1 MAKGTEVVFLGRA
14 VGSSLG
20 CGAPV
25 PDCLIFM
32 TPQRTHILPIWVEPT
47 LDLGGRPTDAEVLAN
62 ILKHDEARDPW
73 FARIVTNSRGQ
84 MTAGLVLEEG
94 ESERFIDIRPSI
106 LEPLWHAGVIFDVRV
121 DPGVE
126 SALIRVNP
134 AWVDELEAKLKQVDE
149 DGDQVDFL
157 LDWNPEDM
165 GFTVSDN
172 ADSDFQQ
179 MWEGLGLSSDLDDWL
194 KE

>member
-25 PDCLIFM
+25 PDCLLFM

-47 LDLGGRPTDAEVLAN
+47 LDLGGRPSDAEVLAS
-62 ILKHDEARDPW
+62 ILKNDEARDPW
-73 FARIVTNSRGQ
+73 FARIATNSRGQ
-84 MTAGLVLEEG
+84 MTAGLVLEAG
-94 ESERFIDIRPSI
+94 DSERFIDVRPSI
-106 LEPLWHAGVIFDVRV
+106 LEPLWNAGVLFDVRV
-121 DPGVE
+121 APGVE
-126 SALIRVNP
+126 NALIRVNP
-134 AWVDELEAKLKQVDE
+134 AWVEELEAKLKKVDE

-157 LDWNPEDM
+157 LDWDPQEM
-165 GFTVSDN
+165 GFSASDN
-172 ADSDFQQ
+172 ADSDFQE

>member
-1 MAKGTEVVFLGRA
+1 
-14 VGSSLG
+14 
-20 CGAPV
+20 
-25 PDCLIFM
+25 M

-47 LDLGGRPTDAEVLAN
+47 LDLGGRPTDGEVLAN
-62 ILKHDEARDPW
+62 ILKNDEARDPW
-73 FARIVTNSRGQ
+73 FARITTNSRGQ

-106 LEPLWHAGVIFDVRV
+106 LEPLWHAGVLFDVRV
-121 DPGVE
+121 APGVE
-126 SALIRVNP
+126 DALIRVNP
-134 AWVDELEAKLKQVDE
+134 TWAEELEAKLKQVDE

-157 LDWNPEDM
+157 LEWSQEDM
-165 GFTVSDN
+165 GFTASDN

>member
-62 ILKHDEARDPW
+62 ILKYDDARDPW

-121 DPGVE
+121 ESGVE

-165 GFTVSDN
+165 GFTASDN

>member
-1 MAKGTEVVFLGRA
+1 
-14 VGSSLG
+14 
-20 CGAPV
+20 
-25 PDCLIFM
+25 M

-94 ESERFIDIRPSI
+94 QSERFIDIRPSI

-121 DPGVE
+121 EPGVE
-126 SALIRVNP
+126 SSLIRVNP

-157 LDWNPEDM
+157 LDWSPEDM
-165 GFTVSDN
+165 DFTASDN

>member
-62 ILKHDEARDPW
+62 ILKHDDARDPW

-106 LEPLWHAGVIFDVRV
+106 LETLWHAGVIFDVRV
-121 DPGVE
+121 EPGVE

-165 GFTVSDN
+165 GFTASDN

>member
-32 TPQRTHILPIWVEPT
+32 TPQRTHILPIWVEST

-134 AWVDELEAKLKQVDE
+134 AWVGELEAKLKQVDE

>member
-25 PDCLIFM
+25 PDCLILM

-106 LEPLWHAGVIFDVRV
+106 LEPLWQAGVIFDVRV
-121 DPGVE
+121 EPGVE

-165 GFTVSDN
+165 GFTASDN
-172 ADSDFQQ
+172 ADSDFQR

>member
-47 LDLGGRPTDAEVLAN
+47 LDLGGRPTDAEVLAS

-121 DPGVE
+121 EPGVE

-134 AWVDELEAKLKQVDE
+134 AWVDELETKLKQVDE

-165 GFTVSDN
+165 GFTASDN

>member
-62 ILKHDEARDPW
+62 ILKHDEVRDPW
-73 FARIVTNSRGQ
+73 FARIATNSRGQ

-121 DPGVE
+121 EPGVE

-165 GFTVSDN
+165 GFTASDD